1 MFSMS
6 GKTSGRSFWIVAVK
20 TEAKMDLSIIIP
32 AFNESKKI
40 GRDVEAASSFFNA
53 AGLEGE
59 IIIVDDG
66 SSDDTAEAAR
76 RPIIPPAVKRLVIRL
91 EKNSGKGAAVKRG
104 ILESKGTVVL
114 YADSGTCIPFAN
126 ALPVIRKIMAGEL
139 DLGLASRRLRETVIQ
154 RNRPLRR
161 RAISWIFHQAA
172 VAVVGL
178 PRWISDSQCGFKVYR
193 GEIARELYSKL
204 STSGFLFE
212 LEIILKAVR
221 RGFRIEEF
229 PVEWTCDLDSRLH
242 PGAQAKNVAKELFE
256 IRAMTKNWRNPG
268 QP

>member
-1 MFSMS
+1 
-6 GKTSGRSFWIVAVK
+6 
-20 TEAKMDLSIIIP
+20 MDLSIIIP

-40 GRDVEAASSFFNA
+40 GRDVEAAASFFNA
-53 AGLEGE
+53 TGLEGE

-76 RPIIPPAVKRLVIRL
+76 RPVIPAAVKRSVIRL

-114 YADSGTCIPFAN
+114 YADSGACVPFAN
-126 ALPVIRKIMAGEL
+126 ALPVIQKITAGEL
-139 DLGLASRRLRETVIQ
+139 DLGLASRRLKETVIQ

-161 RAISWIFHQAA
+161 RTISWIFHQAA
-172 VAVVGL
+172 VAVAGL

-193 GEIARELYSKL
+193 GETARELYSEL
-204 STSGFLFE
+204 FTSGFLFE

-256 IRAMTKNWRNPG
+256 IRAMTKKWRNPG
-268 QP
+268 RH